1 MRNESDAVSQHF
13 DRFGVAQVDAFVHHI
28 AAVRA
33 HHADHGG
40 QQCLML
46 FAILRVHKH
55 RMRGACMERQRQ
67 VVKNIAAGLA
77 IGHGHMIERECRIRF
92 EEERILFAIALD
104 FIVEL

>member
-1 MRNESDAVSQHF
+1 MRNESDAVPQHF
-13 DRFGVAQVDAFVHHI
+13 DRFDVAQVGAFVHHI

-46 FAILRVHKH
+46 FAILRVHEH
-55 RMRGACMERQRQ
+55 RMRGARMERQRQ

-77 IGHGHMIERECRIRF
+77 IGHGHMVERERRIRL

-104 FIVEL
+104 FVVKL